1 VPAKAKLTGEQVKR
15 IRRRVRAGERITDLV
30 VEYDVNRRT
39 IRRRLDALEL
49 ADAERA
55 RRTAARRAEQ
65 KRMKRL
71 LGPEYRNPD
80 RAPEHRR
87 DPPPPSDKQPEMT
100 GVLSRQPSTAR
111 LGYGGVPIFPN
122 TPEGQAERLAYYEA
136 RKLNHL
142 PNSLLDYNDVIRG
155 RETPA
160 ERRAREGRTTGR
172 RR

>member
-1 VPAKAKLTGEQVKR
+1 
-15 IRRRVRAGERITDLV
+15 
-30 VEYDVNRRT
+30 
-39 IRRRLDALEL
+39 
-49 ADAERA
+49 
-55 RRTAARRAEQ
+55 
-65 KRMKRL
+65 MKRL
-71 LGPEYRNPD
+71 LGRDYRNPE
-80 RAPEHRR
+80 RAPEHRS
-87 DPPPPSDKQPEMT
+87 DPPPPSDEQPETT

-160 ERRAREGRTTGR
+160 ERRARERRATGR

>member
-1 VPAKAKLTGEQVKR
+1 VPAKAKLTDEQVKK
-15 IRRRVRAGERITDLV
+15 IRRRVRAGERITDLT
-30 VEYDVNRRT
+30 VEYDVNRKT

-55 RRTAARRAEQ
+55 GRTAARRAAE

-71 LGPEYRNPD
+71 LGPDYRNPA

-87 DPPPPSDKQPEMT
+87 DPPPPSDKRPEIA
-100 GVLSRQPSTAR
+100 GVPSRQLSTAR

-122 TPEGQAERLAYYEA
+122 TPDGHAERLAYYEA

-142 PNSLLDYNDVIRG
+142 PNSLL
-155 RETPA
+155 A
-160 ERRAREGRTTGR
+160 TTT
-172 RR
+172 